1 MRHAVPQPGLL
12 PGAVRGAAAGAASGR
27 ACWAA
32 GELRGA
38 FPPCMRIV
46 GGVACTRRL
55 SGKKKVCVCVWLKP
69 FSLKT
74 A

>member
-1 MRHAVPQPGLL
+1 VRHVVPPPGLF

-38 FPPCMRIV
+38 LPLCMRIV
-46 GGVACTRRL
+46 GGVACDA
-55 SGKKKVCVCVWLKP
+55 SSQWQEEVCVSVCVW
-69 FSLKT
+69 FGQR
-74 A
+74 